1 MYCVRC
7 GVKLQE
13 GVKACPL
20 CGTPVW
26 TPEAEEGA
34 SAAATY
40 SERYP
45 IVSRQKRLT
54 IMASLT
60 VALLAAM
67 IACLSIALNTT
78 GKMGWSFYV
87 IAGTAAFYFAFQMP
101 FWFRHPHPMIFVPVS
116 FRSVCLL
123 LFFISLY
130 TDGRW
135 FWTFAFPLTAIL
147 AALTI
152 GAVALYRYVKRGTI
166 FITGGLLMAIGGG
179 CLLAELFQHLT
190 FRTPM
195 FAWSLYAA
203 AVFFLFGGFLIL
215 AGIIRPLREHL
226 ERRFFI

>member
-34 SAAATY
+34 STAATY

-87 IAGTAAFYFAFQMP
+87 IAGTAAFYFAFLMP

-116 FRSVCLL
+116 FLSVCLL

>member
-1 MYCVRC
+1 MYCVKC

-26 TPEAEEGA
+26 CPEAGEREP
-34 SAAATY
+34 AAALY
-40 SERYP
+40 PDRYP
-45 IVSRQKRLT
+45 VISRQKRLT
-54 IMASLT
+54 FMASLT

-67 IACLSIALNTT
+67 IACLSIAVNTT
-78 GKMGWSFYV
+78 GTVGWSFYV
-87 IAGTAAFYFAFQMP
+87 IVSTAAFYFAFLLP
-101 FWFRHPHPMIFVPVS
+101 LWFRRPHPMIFVPVS
-116 FRSVCLL
+116 FLSVCLL
-123 LFFISLY
+123 LFLISWH
-130 TDGRW
+130 TGERW
-135 FWTFAFPLTAIL
+135 FWTFAFPLTVLL

-166 FITGGLLMAIGGG
+166 FITGGLLIAIGGG
-179 CLLAELFQHLT
+179 CMLAELFEHLT
-190 FRTPM
+190 FHTPM

-226 ERRFFI
+226 ERKFFI